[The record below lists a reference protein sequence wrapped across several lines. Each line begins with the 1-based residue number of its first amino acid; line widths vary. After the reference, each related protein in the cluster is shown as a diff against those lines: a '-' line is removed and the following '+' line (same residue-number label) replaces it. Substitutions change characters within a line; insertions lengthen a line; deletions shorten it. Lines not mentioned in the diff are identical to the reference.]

1 MELNDIYI
9 NFYPELIR
17 DGVIYACVFVIT
29 IIVCKWLWDI
39 KEERRLRKVW
49 KDYKMKLEDEE

>member
-9 NFYPELIR
+9 NFYPEFIR